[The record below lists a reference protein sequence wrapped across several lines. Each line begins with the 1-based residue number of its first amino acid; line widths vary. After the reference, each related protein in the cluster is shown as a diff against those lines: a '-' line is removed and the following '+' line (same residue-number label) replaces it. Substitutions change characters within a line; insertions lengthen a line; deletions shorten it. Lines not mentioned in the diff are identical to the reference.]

1 MKQKILLHSCC
12 APCST
17 AVIERLKNDYD
28 IVILYYNP
36 NIYPEEEY
44 LKRKNEEIK
53 YIKHLNGTDKELSIS
68 MLDCDYESEKFYG
81 AVKGYENEREGGARC
96 AICFKLRLEETAKKA
111 KELGFDLFGTT
122 LTVSPHKNAELIN
135 SIGLGIERELGVKF
149 LESNFKK
156 QNGYKRS
163 VELSKENN
171 IYRQAYCGC
180 EFALRI
186 QKQEAPE
193 SLNKKYWYKNA
204 KPLNFE
210 WFLAIK

>member
-17 AVIERLKNDYD
+17 AVIEKLKDEFD
-28 IVILYYNP
+28 ITILYYNP

-44 LKRKNEEIK
+44 KKRKNEEIR
-53 YIKHLNGTDKELSIS
+53 YIKHLNNIEKDAKIS
-68 MLDCDYESEKFYG
+68 FLDCDYECEKFYS

-96 AICFKLRLEETAKKA
+96 AICFKLRLSETAKRA
-111 KELGFDLFGTT
+111 KEFGFDLFGTT

-135 SIGLGIERELGVKF
+135 FIGLGLEKEIGIKF
-149 LESNFKK
+149 LVSNFKK

-171 IYRQAYCGC
+171 IYRQNYCGC
-180 EFALRI
+180 EFALKI
-186 QKQEAPE
+186 QQIEAPE
-193 SLNKKYWYKNA
+193 SLSKKY
-204 KPLNFE
+204 
-210 WFLAIK
+210 

>member
-1 MKQKILLHSCC
+1 MKQKQKILLHSCC

-17 AVIERLKNDYD
+17 AVIERLKDEYD

-53 YIKHLNGTDKELSIS
+53 YIKHLNETDKDINIS
-68 MLDCDYESEKFYG
+68 MLDCDYESEKFYS
-81 AVKGYENEREGGARC
+81 AVKGLENEREGGARC
-96 AICFKLRLEETAKKA
+96 AVCFKLRLEETAKKA

-122 LTVSPHKNAELIN
+122 LTVSPHKNSEIIN
-135 SIGLGIERELGVKF
+135 KIGLAISEKYNIEY

-163 VELSKENN
+163 VELSKENG
-171 IYRQAYCGC
+171 IYRQNYCGC
-180 EFALRI
+180 EFALKI
-186 QKQEAPE
+186 QMKECPE
-193 SLNKKYWYKNA
+193 SLKKVY
-204 KPLNFE
+204 
-210 WFLAIK
+210 